1 MDGRIVV
8 LIIPVLILWAMRV
21 PSHYANPS
29 VGRRIRIGRAL
40 ALLGG
45 SRSAHVNAYAFGWQ
59 LGNLSIIVWY
69 VGLWMSG
76 ENYWQQN
83 AYVFSILLG
92 TATGWIAQK
101 VLQKVAQTR

>member
-1 MDGRIVV
+1 MLV
-8 LIIPVLILWAMRV
+8 LVIPVLILWAMHA

-29 VGRRIRIGRAL
+29 VGRRIRVGRPL

-45 SRSAHVNAYAFGWQ
+45 SRSEYVNAYAFGWQ
-59 LGNLSIIVWY
+59 LGALSIIMWY

-92 TATGWIAQK
+92 TATGWVAQK
-101 VLQKVAQTR
+101 VLQKAAQKR